1 MKRLIDFL
9 LTGCWHEWEI
19 LREYR
24 LDWSGD
30 FGDSGTCS
38 RFVLRC
44 KKCGNL
50 KKYDAR

>member
-1 MKRLIDFL
+1 MKRLIEFL

-30 FGDSGTCS
+30 FGGSGTCS

>member
-1 MKRLIDFL
+1 MKRLIEFL

-19 LREYR
+19 IREYR